1 MKILRYSG
9 LTILNIGLF
18 FVLLFS
24 AVQIISTWDAY
35 YSWHYETHGIEETTK
50 MNDEHFMEV
59 TNKMMDY
66 LMGRRDSLDMKAEI
80 DGEIQE
86 VFGEREKA
94 HMIDVKSL
102 FVSGRIIRNISAII
116 LFVFITTSF
125 FLKPKLFFGW
135 IQSLKAFFITSFLL
149 IGFLGALFYFN
160 FSKYFIIFHKIF
172 FNNDLWILDPKTDVL
187 INMVPEIFFFQ
198 TTMLIVALFVI
209 MVLGVMIIRKL
220 LMSEM
225 VKNWRA

>member
-9 LTILNIGLF
+9 ITILNIGLF

-35 YSWHYETHGIEETTK
+35 YRWHYEAHSIEETTK
-50 MNDEHFMEV
+50 MNEEHFMEV
-59 TNKMMDY
+59 THKMMDY
-66 LMGRRDSLDMKAEI
+66 LIGRRDSLDMKAEI
-80 DGEIQE
+80 DGEIEE

-102 FVSGRIIRNISAII
+102 FVGGRVIRNISAII
-116 LFVFITTSF
+116 LFIFITTSF
-125 FLKPKLFFGW
+125 FLKPKLFFRW
-135 IQSLKAFFITSFLL
+135 IQSLKVFFITSFLL
-149 IGFLGALFYFN
+149 IGLLGALFYFN
-160 FSKYFIIFHKIF
+160 FSKYFIVFHKIF
-172 FNNDLWILDPKTDVL
+172 FDNDLWILDPKTDIL

-220 LMSEM
+220 LMSQM